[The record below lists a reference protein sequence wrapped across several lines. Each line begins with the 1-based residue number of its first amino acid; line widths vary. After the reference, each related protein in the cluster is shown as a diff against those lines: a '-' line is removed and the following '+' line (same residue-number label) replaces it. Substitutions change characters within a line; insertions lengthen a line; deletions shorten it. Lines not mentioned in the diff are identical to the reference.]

1 MKFRRNKLNFKIQ
14 MESVVQRDSAVYT
27 YFSDTLLIDGTS
39 TIAAICRSTLFP
51 NSEFYNRDKSSIF
64 SRKKNA
70 LRPRRNEKHIYIRA
84 CIRTSITL
92 RVKTAQLHGCTSVS
106 SGSLHACMMN
116 SLRRLLLSEVTGH
129 KVMTAT
135 VLRIPQFYS
144 TLFAQFSHA
153 SISRSHSCPTLPCHR
168 LQLHLQLPLIAIYEK
183 LLGYFTVS
191 FLSVF
196 AFHQQCFIRNCALLI
211 LLFQH

>member
-1 MKFRRNKLNFKIQ
+1 

-70 LRPRRNEKHIYIRA
+70 LRPRRNEKRIYIRA
-84 CIRTSITL
+84 CIRTSITP
-92 RVKTAQLHGCTSVS
+92 RVKTAQLRGCTSVS

-135 VLRIPQFYS
+135 VLRIPRFYS

-153 SISRSHSCPTLPCHR
+153 SIS
-168 LQLHLQLPLIAIYEK
+168 
-183 LLGYFTVS
+183 VS
-191 FLSVF
+191 FVLYASLSSSSIALAATAYCYIREIARIPYGFFRFSFRVSSVF
-196 AFHQQCFIRNCALLI
+196 YS
-211 LLFQH
+211 